1 MHSTVTRSGTALALA
16 AFVLAGSTGCASLNK
31 TQKGAI
37 IGAAS
42 GAAVGG
48 AIGKVAG
55 STSKGAIIGAA
66 VGGAAGAV
74 IGHRMDE
81 KARELEQKLDS
92 AKVERVGE
100 GILVTFE
107 SGLLFDFDSSQL
119 RAAARS
125 NLSELSTTLNEMTD
139 TELLVSGHT
148 DSVGGDDYNMA
159 LSERRAKSAAD
170 YLMSRGVSGARIN
183 IVGLGET
190 EPVSSN
196 DTAAG
201 RQLNRRVE
209 VAIYA
214 NEETRSKLKAQYGD

>member
-1 MHSTVTRSGTALALA
+1 MHSTVTRRGAALALA
-16 AFVLAGSTGCASLNK
+16 TFVLAGSTGCASLNK

-48 AIGKVAG
+48 VIGKVAG
-55 STSKGAIIGAA
+55 STSKGAIVGAA

-107 SGLLFDFDSSQL
+107 SGLLFDFDSSTL

-125 NLSELSTTLNEMTD
+125 NLSELAETLNDMSD
-139 TELLVSGHT
+139 SELLISGHT
-148 DSVGGDDYNMA
+148 DSVGTDEYNMT

-170 YLMSRGVSGARIN
+170 YLMGRGVSGARIN
-183 IVGLGET
+183 VVGLGET
-190 EPVSSN
+190 EPVATN

-201 RQLNRRVE
+201 RQQNRRVE

-214 NEETRSKLKAQYGD
+214 SEEARAQLKAQYGD